1 MINGQ
6 NGIVSGDQ
14 VHRGNNQHRIVQ
26 RRSTHQSS
34 SGLPEDWSMI
44 NQLDI
49 DEEEDEDYDEDD
61 DDDNNANNSGS
72 SKKRRMMSQ
81 NEVHIL
87 AFAIIMLNSDLHT
100 PNNKNRMTCGQFI
113 KNYKVRLLLS
123 LNISILDLLRL
134 LLSILNPIKV

>member
-1 MINGQ
+1 MIPAGAR
-6 NGIVSGDQ
+6 SGGHPTTAGDH
-14 VHRGNNQHRIVQ
+14 VHRVHNNNNQHRIVQ

-44 NQLDI
+44 NQMGMEED
-49 DEEEDEDYDEDD
+49 EEDEDYDEEEEDD
-61 DDDNNANNSGS
+61 DGNNDGLK

-100 PNNKNRMTCGQFI
+100 PNNKNRMTCEQFI
-113 KNYKVRLLLS
+113 KNYKVTTHFLCC
-123 LNISILDLLRL
+123 
-134 LLSILNPIKV
+134 VVF